1 MNPVSIHL
9 RPSVEPPARGEAGAV
24 LVMGNDAQA
33 WLAEAAAWPAAASDG
48 AQFYVLPVSLTDTR
62 PGGVLIVPGGGRKV
76 LPSARAMP
84 CDQVHPNVWVPRGAT
99 LLPALAADE
108 TKWLF
113 LYHQHLVHPSLGLI
127 SWDAQDALEPR
138 QLLALPATQLGSS
151 WEMAVPGPAPR
162 PRLQTVGLNLDGAD
176 LSFLEKA
183 GADIGDKSHSD
194 FTKTQSMGEKVR
206 DALGGAAALG
216 LGAVGG
222 IIGAG
227 AAALGGLGNLLG
239 AGGNKSG
246 AGRKAGG
253 RPATSKPGLFDFL
266 KQWAEQQTKALQERR
281 HKELDRLM
289 KLLESNPAEGLRFAL
304 PLAGDSDARG
314 YAANAGD
321 RLSLRNPSLGN
332 LGRGG
337 GVVDPWNLD
346 ANWRW
351 KLQQRYREVAADE
364 LKRGRYERAAYIYGE
379 LLGEW
384 RMAADALMQGGK
396 FREAARLHQ
405 LKTRNDLVAAEC
417 LEKGGL
423 LAEAIAIF
431 APYGQHE
438 RCGDLWTRMGR
449 RSEAFRSYLGAVR
462 VAGDRIATARILE
475 QKMHLHGWAAAVL
488 ASGWPHSTEAQ
499 RCVKEHF
506 ALLGRCRAED
516 ECFVQTERLAQHAET
531 LLRTPEAIRDIAQLG
546 LTLPFPRARERFA
559 LLGRLA
565 IASRV
570 RRTPTEKAAC
580 KFLECL
586 PLFEP
591 DDALLKTDVR
601 RFMTKKI
608 EPAAMPLRRHVD
620 KPLAPVRVLTVSRSL
635 TWLAITS
642 HEDRW
647 MALGKVPIMH
657 TLTLVSGNAE
667 ELFAPQSLGARDVKA
682 AWFVPHPVIDEVG
695 LCVVPKVNWDERVL
709 RCRADLLR
717 VTPLLAS
724 TEPLAVA
731 PSGRDRIAA
740 VVRSESEPALLN
752 LETYGFDNHCLG
764 SRPLGW
770 AEVPPEV
777 SALPFA
783 CVDDRA
789 FLALGNQVFM
799 LEDKDDTG
807 DPKLS
812 SVNLPD
818 VVTRLVAT
826 RPAKKL
832 RVVAAWG
839 GEVVLLSPE
848 ERWEPVQIDVF
859 DSESPVLH
867 FMRDGNLVIATRQE
881 ARVISVEDRIQTL
894 ATLCYSKP
902 SMEPPVGVVSLDVST
917 CGILLPDGR
926 MEIFRVES

>member
-1 MNPVSIHL
+1 MNPTSIHL
-9 RPSVEPPARGEAGAV
+9 RPCAEPPARGEAGAV
-24 LVMGNDAQA
+24 LVMGNDVPA
-33 WLAEAAAWPAAASDG
+33 WLAEAAAWPAAASEG
-48 AQFYVLPVSLTDTR
+48 AQFYVLPVALTDAR

-76 LPSARAMP
+76 LPSARGMP

-108 TKWLF
+108 TKGLF

-127 SWDAQDALEPR
+127 SWDALDALEPR
-138 QLLALPATQLGSS
+138 QFLALPAATRGSS

-162 PRLQTVGLNLDGAD
+162 PRLQTVGLNLDDAD
-176 LSFLEKA
+176 LSFLKKA

-222 IIGAG
+222 IVGAG

-239 AGGNKSG
+239 AGGSKAG
-246 AGRKAGG
+246 AGRQAGG
-253 RPATSKPGLFDFL
+253 RPATSKPGLLDFL
-266 KQWAEQQTKALQERR
+266 KQWAEQQTQALQDRR

-289 KLLESNPAEGLRFAL
+289 KLLETNPAEGLRFAL
-304 PLAGDSDARG
+304 PLAGDGDARG

-405 LKTRNDLVAAEC
+405 LKTKNSLVAAEC

-423 LAEAIAIF
+423 LVEAIAIY
-431 APYGQHE
+431 AEHRQHE
-438 RCGDLWTRMGR
+438 RCGDLWARMGR
-449 RSEAFRSYLGAVR
+449 RSEAFRSYLEAVR
-462 VAGDRIATARILE
+462 AAGDRVVTARILD
-475 QKMHLHGWAAAVL
+475 QKMHLQGWAAAVL

-499 RCVKEHF
+499 PCVKEHF

-516 ECFVQTERLAQHAET
+516 ECSVQTERLAQHAET
-531 LLRTPEAIRDIAQLG
+531 LLRTPEAIRDVAQLG
-546 LTLPFPRARERFA
+546 LTLPFPRVRERFA

-565 IASRV
+565 IASCV
-570 RRTPTEKAAC
+570 RRTPSEKAARN
-580 KFLECL
+580 FLECL

-591 DDALLKTDVR
+591 DDALLRTDVR
-601 RFMTKKI
+601 RFVTKKLD
-608 EPAAMPLRRHVD
+608 PAAMPLRRAVE
-620 KPLAPVRVLTVSRSL
+620 KPLAPVRVLTMSPTF
-635 TWLAITS
+635 TWLAVTS

-647 MALGKVPIMH
+647 MALGKVPIGH
-657 TLTLVSGNAE
+657 TLTLLSGNAK
-667 ELFAPQSLGARDVKA
+667 ELFEQQSLGARDVKA
-682 AWFVPHPVIDEVG
+682 AWFVPHPLIDEVG
-695 LCVVPKVNWDERVL
+695 LCMAPAVNWDERTL
-709 RCRADLLR
+709 RYRAHLLR
-717 VTPLLAS
+717 VTPLLSS

-740 VVRSESEPALLN
+740 IVRSESDPALLS
-752 LETYGFDNHCLG
+752 LATYGFDNHCLR

-770 AEVPPEV
+770 AEVAPEV
-777 SALPFA
+777 SSLPFA

-799 LEDKDDTG
+799 LEDKDGTG

-818 VVTRLVAT
+818 VVTRLVAA

-839 GEVVLLSPE
+839 CEVVLLSPE
-848 ERWEPVQIDVF
+848 ERWEPIQVDVF
-859 DSESPVLH
+859 DSESPLLH
-867 FMRDGNLVIATRQE
+867 FLRDGNLVIATRQE
-881 ARVISVEDRIQTL
+881 ARVISVEGRIQTL
-894 ATLCYSKP
+894 AILRYSKP
-902 SMEPPVGVVSLDVST
+902 SMQPPAGVVSLDVST
-917 CGILLPDGR
+917 CAILMSDGR
-926 MEIFRVES
+926 MEVFTVES